1 MMMKLML
8 KWVKKYLKKNKFI
21 NSVYTRY
28 KWRERKV
35 SYGTENPDKVFYV
48 IRRAGSK
55 VGLFSLVMTTL
66 GYIKYA
72 LDQGYIPVVDMC
84 NDDNTYMQEDRK
96 GNVWEYYFEQPCGYT
111 LDDIRNSKHII
122 IGNGL
127 INGSVPFP
135 QDDIAYDEASLAEWK
150 IIADKYLIVKD
161 EILQEA
167 DVLKEKLFGKE
178 RFLGVLLRG
187 TDYVN
192 SKPKN
197 HPVQPTVKQAEE
209 QIDRLLVEY
218 DLQKI
223 YLATEDAD
231 IYEWLWDKY
240 GEKLVSMKVDRYVTS
255 GKENINDVSVK
266 RSADKYQMGKEYLIN
281 ILLLSKG
288 DYLLAGNAGGSQGA
302 LLFRD
307 EKDSKYIFN
316 LGKY

>member
-1 MMMKLML
+1 M
-8 KWVKKYLKKNKFI
+8 KKYLKRIKLI
-21 NSVYTRY
+21 NDAYTRY
-28 KWRERKV
+28 KWRERKA
-35 SYGTENPDKVFYV
+35 SYGSENPDKVFYV

-96 GNVWEYYFEQPCGYT
+96 ENVWEYYFEQPCGYM
-111 LDDIRNSKHII
+111 LEDIGHSKHVI

-127 INGSVPFP
+127 IDGSVPFP
-135 QDDIAYDEASLAEWK
+135 QERVAYDEADLIEWK
-150 IIADKYLIVKD
+150 TVADKYLIVKD

-167 DVLKEKLFGKE
+167 DALKEKMFGKE

-192 SKPKN
+192 SRPKN
-197 HPVQPTVKQAEE
+197 HPIQPTVEQAEE

-231 IYEWLWDKY
+231 IYERLLDKY
-240 GEKLVSMKVDRYVTS
+240 GEKLISMNVDRYITS
-255 GKENINDVSVK
+255 ETENINEISVK
-266 RSADKYQMGKEYLIN
+266 RSTDKYQMGKEYLIN
-281 ILLLSKG
+281 ILLLSKC

-302 LLFRD
+302 LLFRNIT
-307 EKDSKYIFN
+307 SPKYIFN